1 MRVMAVKTCLVSI
14 IIKRNRGIFLYSSF
28 FSLFI
33 MGLKRIGVP
42 LGRDTFQLERN
53 FRVKNVDSLK
63 NITN

>member
-42 LGRDTFQLERN
+42 LDRDRFQLERN

>member
-1 MRVMAVKTCLVSI
+1 MCVMAVKTCLVSI
-14 IIKRNRGIFLYSSF
+14 IIKRNRGIFLYSF

-42 LGRDTFQLERN
+42 LGRDTFKLERN

>member
-14 IIKRNRGIFLYSSF
+14 IIKRNRGIFLYSF
-28 FSLFI
+28 FSLLI